1 VAGYRD
7 KAKSDV
13 LEILADPS
21 KLRKLLEKRERKMS
35 RREFYKFLG
44 GVAAAREFG
53 PDIGSETQE
62 SPVDRVIKKV
72 RGPIQD
78 TQDIIRQSLDIIRSP
93 GAPI

>member
-1 VAGYRD
+1 
-7 KAKSDV
+7 
-13 LEILADPS
+13 
-21 KLRKLLEKRERKMS
+21 MS

-44 GVAAAREFG
+44 GVAVARKFI
-53 PDIGSETQE
+53 DVGSETRE
-62 SPVDRVIKKV
+62 SPENRVIKKV